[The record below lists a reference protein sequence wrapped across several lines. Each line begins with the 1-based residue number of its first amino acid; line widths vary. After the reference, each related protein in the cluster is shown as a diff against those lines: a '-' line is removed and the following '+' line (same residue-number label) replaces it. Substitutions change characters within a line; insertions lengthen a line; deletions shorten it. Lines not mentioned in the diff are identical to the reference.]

1 MTPNTAMR
9 YFITAERFNARAAQ
23 TMGLVQTVCVTDEL
37 DAHIAHF
44 LSAILGNAPQAVRAC
59 KALVHEVGGHPIT
72 ADLRAQTARQIADI
86 RSSEEGKI
94 VVQAFLSKAT
104 PPWQTTRT

>member
-1 MTPNTAMR
+1 
-9 YFITAERFNARAAQ
+9 
-23 TMGLVQTVCVTDEL
+23 MGLVQTVCATDEL

-59 KALVHEVGGHPIT
+59 KALVHEVGGQPIT

-94 VVQAFLSKAT
+94 GVQAFLSKAT